1 VARARTVVQR
11 ALRAVAARLPDL
23 LAPSGLV
30 LVGYSGGQ
38 DSTCLLHAL
47 GGLRLGPEV
56 LAVHVD
62 HALRDESGAEA
73 LRVQALAHSLGFG
86 CEIIRVDVAAH
97 RARHGGSVQATA
109 RTARYQAL
117 AGAVE
122 AHGARGLLV
131 AHTADDQAETVLLN
145 LTRGASLAGLAGMRL
160 DELLDARRLGPLPT
174 GLRSGGPMRVARPL
188 LRVPR
193 TITESY
199 CAELGVS
206 LVEDTSNQSR
216 AYTRNRV
223 RLDLLPAL
231 ERFNPAIRTVLA
243 RLADLSAEEI
253 DLVDAIAADLH
264 ADLVRDASPETL
276 VYGLPEFRLQP
287 RALQR
292 RLLRHA
298 LRLLRGDLVD
308 VPSACIDDAVDL
320 LSSGRRG
327 QAYHLPYGIEL
338 CIEDACFFSL
348 RRHGRAMRRQ
358 PRHGPN
364 TGGPAQTR
372 V

>member
-1 VARARTVVQR
+1 VARARPIVQR
-11 ALRAVAARLPDL
+11 TLRAAGARVPDL
-23 LAPSGLV
+23 FAPGGLV

-47 GGLRLGPEV
+47 SRFRRGPDV

-62 HALRDESGAEA
+62 HGLRPDSGADA
-73 LRVQALAHSLGFG
+73 QRAQALARSIGTA
-86 CEIIRVDVAAH
+86 CEIIRLDVAAH
-97 RARHGGSVQATA
+97 RAMYGGSVQATA
-109 RTARYQAL
+109 RAARYQAL
-117 AGAVE
+117 ASAVE
-122 AHGARGLLV
+122 AHGARGLMV

-145 LTRGASLAGLAGMRL
+145 LTRGASLAGLTGMRL
-160 DELLDARRLGPLPT
+160 DEVLDTRQLGQLPT
-174 GLRSGGPMRVARPL
+174 GVRPSGPMRVARPL

-193 TITESY
+193 TITGSY

-231 ERFNPAIRTVLA
+231 ERFNPAIRTLLA
-243 RLADLSAEEI
+243 RLADLAAEEI
-253 DLVDAIAADLH
+253 DAVDAIVADLH
-264 ADLVRDASPETL
+264 TKLVRYESPDVL
-276 VYGLPEFRLQP
+276 AYALAEFRRQP

-298 LRLLRGDLVD
+298 LRALRGDLVD
-308 VPSACIDDAVDL
+308 VPAAPIDDALDV
-320 LSSGRRG
+320 LSSGRQG
-327 QAYHLPYGIEL
+327 QAYHLPYGVEV
-338 CIEDACFFSL
+338 CIEHASFSL
-348 RRHGRAMRRQ
+348 RREGHAMQRQLRR
-358 PRHGPN
+358 GPN
-364 TGGPAQTR
+364 SGGPAQTR

>member
-1 VARARTVVQR
+1 VPRARPVVQR
-11 ALRAVAARLPDL
+11 ALRAVATRLPDL
-23 LAPSGLV
+23 LSPGGLV

-47 GGLRLGPEV
+47 SLLRPAPRV

-62 HALRDESGAEA
+62 HALRAESATDA
-73 LRVQALAHSLGFG
+73 LRVQALAQSMGVE
-86 CEIIRVDVAAH
+86 CQVTRVDVAAY
-97 RARHGGSVQATA
+97 RAAHGGSVQAAA
-109 RTARYQAL
+109 RAARYHAL

-122 AHGARGLLV
+122 AHQARGLLV

-145 LTRGASLAGLAGMRL
+145 LARGASLAGLAGMRL
-160 DELLDARRLGPLPT
+160 DEVLETRQLGPLPT
-174 GLRSGGPMRVARPL
+174 GLRPSGPLRVARPL

-193 TITESY
+193 TITGSY

-243 RLADLSAEEI
+243 RLADVAAEEI
-253 DLVDAIAADLH
+253 DLVEAMVAELHTRLALDALPGV
-264 ADLVRDASPETL
+264 VRYELGA
-276 VYGLPEFRLQP
+276 FRQQP

-292 RLLRHA
+292 RLVRHA
-298 LRLLRGDLVD
+298 LRLLLGHLVD
-308 VPSACIDDAVDL
+308 VPAAPIDDALDL
-320 LSSGRRG
+320 LSSGRPG
-327 QAYHLPYGIEL
+327 QAYHLPYGVEL
-338 CIEDACFFSL
+338 CVDHASFSL
-348 RRHGRAMRRQ
+348 HRQGRAMQRQ
-358 PRHGPN
+358 PRRGPN
-364 TGGPAQTR
+364 TRGPAQTR